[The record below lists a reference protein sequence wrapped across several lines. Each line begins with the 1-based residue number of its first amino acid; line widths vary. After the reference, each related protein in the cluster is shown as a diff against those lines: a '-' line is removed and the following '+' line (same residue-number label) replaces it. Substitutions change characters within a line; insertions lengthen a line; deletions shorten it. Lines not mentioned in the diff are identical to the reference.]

1 MATGDPLPDEDQV
14 ARYCAPRTVQNGV
27 VLSPAF
33 ERRPQD
39 EYLSVNWLEFFG
51 ATSTAEG
58 VAQIRDA
65 FEKKGFGIKRN
76 GRFAILGVEAVL
88 QKVLEETDR
97 VLRILHSPV
106 ENDPSHSGIFDMPAD
121 DLDIQ
126 RILASLVTAEQTL
139 DAILPSHA

>member
-1 MATGDPLPDEDQV
+1 MATGDSLPDEDHV

-58 VAQIRDA
+58 VAQIREA
-65 FEKKGFGIKRN
+65 FENKGFCARRS
-76 GRFAILGVEAVL
+76 GRFAVLGVGTVRQLVL
-88 QKVLEETDR
+88 SEIDR
-97 VLRILHSPV
+97 ALRILHWPV
-106 ENDPSHSGIFDMPAD
+106 ENDASHAGILDMQD
-121 DLDIQ
+121 NDIEVQ
-126 RILASLVTAEQTL
+126 RILASLVTAEQTF
-139 DAILPSHA
+139 DAILPSHD